1 MRYRVYNNMTQDET
15 IRVVLRRGY
24 VKTRY
29 GEDKFYGSL
38 VAYLLALAGD
48 LEIISGL
55 THFAAE
61 RIMIVIFAEERC
73 RTANNLVEPLA

>member
-15 IRVVLRRGY
+15 IRVVLRGGY

-29 GEDKFYGSL
+29 GEDKFYGSM
-38 VAYLLALAGD
+38 VAYLPALAGG

-55 THFAAE
+55 TH
-61 RIMIVIFAEERC
+61 
-73 RTANNLVEPLA
+73 LSGY